1 WFLRGSVRQ
10 SRCAGDGR
18 FALCLDREETLAVSD
33 DGAPL
38 PDGPG
43 LDDLAYVAFTSGST
57 GSPKGVPIVHRAVV
71 SYLGF
76 LTETVG
82 LRPTDVVLQLARASF
97 DASVRELF
105 APLAV
110 GARVV
115 LLRDGEAADPDA
127 ILQRLRDHAVTALLA
142 LVPSALRP
150 LAAAAAD
157 RGLTVPTLRLVLT
170 TGEPLLYDD
179 VRRARRPHAPPA
191 PVVHPD

>member
-1 WFLRGSVRQ
+1 PR
-10 SRCAGDGR
+10 
-18 FALCLDREETLAVSD
+18 
-33 DGAPL
+33 
-38 PDGPG
+38 
-43 LDDLAYVAFTSGST
+43 
-57 GSPKGVPIVHRAVV
+57 SP
-71 SYLGF
+71 GF
-76 LTETVG
+76 LTETFG

-142 LVPSALRP
+142 LVPSVLRP

-157 RGLTVPTLRLVLT
+157 PGLTVPTLRL
-170 TGEPLLYDD
+170 
-179 VRRARRPHAPPA
+179 AFPPRG
-191 PVVHPD
+191 P